1 MDGKIR
7 ILFYNLDGAGVNYFR
22 TLTPAME
29 IERNHSD
36 EFYVEINP
44 QINFNDP
51 AFVDYLKT
59 FHIIHYHRQ
68 FLGDSKQML
77 NLANELKKSGTILM
91 VDIDDYWNLHQ
102 KHPFYTMSLEK
113 KLYIPILENL
123 KIADYVT
130 TTTDLFADEIR
141 KVTGKDNVGVF
152 YNSVDP
158 VWMKQFQNN
167 WKPDPDGRV
176 RIIYMAGS
184 CYDDKTE
191 VLTNEGWK
199 LFESLN
205 KNETIAT
212 LNPIT
217 KELEYQSPAD
227 YISQP
232 YNGNMFYGENK
243 NVDFAVTPNHNMYI
257 STVKSGNRKKPFNF
271 KLIKMEELNDYDLTF
286 KKDANWVGKQSEF
299 FDINYTEDDEI
310 TNESSFWH
318 KTFNTNDW
326 LTFFGYWLGDGWTTS
341 DGYQIGVCG
350 TKENS
355 LNKLKEIEL
364 IMKKYGYNP
373 TWTKNGKSLRIFN
386 KDLWKYLNV
395 FGGANEKYI
404 PKLIKNLSKEHLS
417 VLFENYLVADGT
429 IRKNGRI
436 SCDTVSKQ
444 LADDLTEIALKLGI
458 SSTVKNRGVKNSV
471 IKEFK
476 KDELILRTIIGRYD
490 VYNINF
496 YRPTTSKKSQLTPT
510 VLNKKIKVENY
521 TGNIYC
527 VTVPNHIIYVRRNG
541 KSYWCG
547 NSHMADVEQLQGV
560 MNVLSNDSNL
570 KDKFKVIIAGWDT
583 EGNTT
588 DITFNQE
595 FGTEL
600 QKRGLWVHKM
610 VKDINKS
617 RGDVDK
623 ISNLPIDL
631 KEKYRGK
638 IFNTQQRDIKST
650 ESVYYIYEKILTNN
664 HRMISNPDYIQW
676 LFNFE
681 RNVEYPEEGNFARRW
696 TQKANTYA
704 KVLDETDIV
713 IAPLADNSFNKMK
726 CVTENTLI
734 STDYGIFKIGDIV
747 NNSHWQIMKIFN
759 ENIINV
765 FKYPNENVVKL
776 ITENGYEIEG
786 TETHK
791 ILIDNKWM
799 MLGNVNVGDD
809 IEITRFEFESKEY
822 QRIHYPLLL
831 SKRVTDNVINKACK
845 GMIPSIEINEFYG
858 RFFGYM
864 LGDGHFSKGY
874 LNITCDKRYEDVVD
888 DIKTL
893 VEYMGLVP
901 IIYDKKPDKRCK
913 NSLAKEGFGL
923 EIRIPSKHLAE
934 ICCRENLRN
943 EKGKVFEVPHFI
955 LKSPK
960 SVIREFLR
968 GLFEADGMVSVE
980 GSYVSFTTKSENFA
994 KQIQYLLLGFNIVSK
1009 ITYSYNKIYN
1019 RYYYNIRL
1027 NRAASDLFYQEIG
1040 FISKIKSSKLKL
1052 VSEKKH
1058 SNRYSDQVWT
1068 SKVVEVKRD
1077 VKDVY
1082 DVEVEK
1088 IHIYNGNGII
1098 NHNSNLKQV
1107 ECWSRKLPIVCSDI
1121 PPYNVHGRHME
1132 NCVLIPAVKNAHKY
1146 WTKYLKKLII
1156 NPDLRK
1162 QLGEQLYEDFKDQY
1176 NLANVTK
1183 KRADFYRA
1191 AVAKTLAVV

>member
-184 CYDDKTE
+184 
-191 VLTNEGWK
+191 
-199 LFESLN
+199 
-205 KNETIAT
+205 
-212 LNPIT
+212 
-217 KELEYQSPAD
+217 
-227 YISQP
+227 
-232 YNGNMFYGENK
+232 
-243 NVDFAVTPNHNMYI
+243 
-257 STVKSGNRKKPFNF
+257 
-271 KLIKMEELNDYDLTF
+271 
-286 KKDANWVGKQSEF
+286 
-299 FDINYTEDDEI
+299 
-310 TNESSFWH
+310 
-318 KTFNTNDW
+318 
-326 LTFFGYWLGDGWTTS
+326 
-341 DGYQIGVCG
+341 
-350 TKENS
+350 
-355 LNKLKEIEL
+355 
-364 IMKKYGYNP
+364 
-373 TWTKNGKSLRIFN
+373 
-386 KDLWKYLNV
+386 
-395 FGGANEKYI
+395 
-404 PKLIKNLSKEHLS
+404 
-417 VLFENYLVADGT
+417 
-429 IRKNGRI
+429 
-436 SCDTVSKQ
+436 
-444 LADDLTEIALKLGI
+444 
-458 SSTVKNRGVKNSV
+458 
-471 IKEFK
+471 
-476 KDELILRTIIGRYD
+476 
-490 VYNINF
+490 
-496 YRPTTSKKSQLTPT
+496 
-510 VLNKKIKVENY
+510 
-521 TGNIYC
+521 
-527 VTVPNHIIYVRRNG
+527 
-541 KSYWCG
+541 
-547 NSHMADVEQLQGV
+547 SHMADVEQLQGV